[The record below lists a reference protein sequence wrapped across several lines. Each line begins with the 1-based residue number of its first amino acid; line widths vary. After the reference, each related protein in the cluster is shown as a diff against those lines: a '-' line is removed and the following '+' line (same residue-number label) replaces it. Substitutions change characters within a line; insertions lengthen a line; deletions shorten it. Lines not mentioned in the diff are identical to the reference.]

1 MMIKMNKK
9 LKDIMSNTTERE
21 KIRLFYELA
30 KFFNEKDDGEYENDK
45 MEELFADIANV
56 VNDIENI

>member
-9 LKDIMSNTTERE
+9 LNNIMKNTTEKE

-30 KFFNEKDDGEYENDK
+30 KFFLETVGDDYDDNLED
-45 MEELFADIANV
+45 LFSDIANV
-56 VNDIENI
+56 VQDIENL

>member
-1 MMIKMNKK
+1 MIKMNKK